1 MSANKIGQSLRN
13 LERAVSRLKEA
24 LNEPE
29 TNPLAIDGTI
39 QRFEFAFELNWKT
52 LKRMLEAE
60 GIAAATPRA
69 VLREAFTAQWIDD
82 EAAWLQ
88 MLSDRND
95 TSHTYDVAIAR
106 RVYGHIRDNF
116 PILSKAV
123 KSYRAQVDSQPPDNK
138 SPGA

>member
-1 MSANKIGQSLRN
+1 MSADKIGQSLRN
-13 LERAVSRLKEA
+13 LEQAVIRLKEA
-24 LNEPE
+24 LDEPE

-69 VLREAFTAQWIDD
+69 VLREAFTAQWIDH

-88 MLSDRND
+88 MLNDRND
-95 TSHTYDVAIAR
+95 TSHTYDAAIAR

-116 PILSKAV
+116 PILSDAV
-123 KSYRAQVDSQPPDNK
+123 KSYRMRLDGQQAEDK
-138 SPGA
+138 SS